1 MHELVAPLLVGLS
14 SASDEFAEAFHVACR
29 FANVAVV
36 GLFVDAG
43 ADVNEADEHGW
54 TSALEAAAN
63 PNEKVLQQLIAA
75 GADVNKAAHGS
86 TPAHKAAANENEKVM
101 QLLIDAGADVN
112 KADKDGWTPAHV
124 AAANENE
131 MVLQLLIDAG
141 ADVNKAANRS
151 TPFHILYR
159 QRGFDFPAL
168 NADAF
173 EQAGEALKCA
183 RQARARFAALD
194 DAGAVLRDIVGSKG
208 PFVTVLR
215 LQSFCETLKTAE
227 TAFEARQDELR
238 AATALD
244 EQLVAQRDR
253 ERRVVQDAAA
263 ALLASCDDAVM
274 QAAAEVRQRVARAL
288 ATVKEWPTDDKDE
301 GEDEVEDDDRPF
313 AEWLDGVHKDVTG
326 VTNLT
331 EATARVLRGAIETF
345 ADALAPNSTSAA
357 PIGLPGRARAV
368 VLAAEL
374 EAGVI
379 RRVAMPVRCRDE
391 FLSVC
396 ETTHEQL
403 ASVLDAADRA
413 RQHCNVKPA
422 PSGERFVTARKDVQ
436 VKLKAL
442 KVAKAQLEHAVDDD
456 DTVALESDVRRCK
469 SAWTAVQGELTSAIV
484 DLAAHLFDYPE
495 LRLRFPQ
502 ARLDELLGAGGD
514 VGALRTLDDYSDRE
528 VVSRVRNVVER
539 ATINGEACALKL
551 FALMRGGERA
561 FVKEARRLRQLA
573 HVNVVEL
580 RAVFVDVGASMGVLE
595 MPLYAHGDLWHWLA
609 AAPRSLVAKMAV
621 LRATTCG
628 LEHVH
633 RMGVVH
639 GDVKPE
645 NVFVTADGVAKV
657 GDFDVSHDNETR
669 VTMAAT
675 MVGFTLDYAAPEQ
688 LKGTPAS
695 KASDVFALGLTL
707 HDVVLGRRPIVR
719 PAQAVALSET
729 PQALRDLVGA
739 MLSDDARRRPTASE
753 VLRDDALAP
762 PAAGRNPAT
771 DRRECQLCCE
781 EKWLDEGVLCGAG
794 THFVCR
800 GDECIEPMCRSFCA
814 LPLAEVAKRGALMCG
829 TKATCGALWS
839 VSKLA
844 SVLADDA
851 LELYVTT
858 LRKIDESRALQEL
871 QQKHRAELAEQ
882 ERRLRGQMER
892 DEEIA
897 AHRRHITNALLNLS
911 CPRCAK
917 PFLDFDACFDL
928 KCSACP
934 CHFCGWCLRDCGND
948 AHQHVAHCLDNPV
961 QPSVFGTQEQFAA
974 CHRARRLL
982 LVDDYLRDKVR
993 ADLRVHVRNSIAPEL
1008 RALGMR
1014 KTSVAKKR
1022 AFDQV

>member
-1 MHELVAPLLVGLS
+1 MPSYSIFDLQRILVVKG
-14 SASDEFAEAFHVACR
+14 DERIVTKFFVVVDNPTDTTGVAKLR
-29 FANVAVV
+29 A
-36 GLFVDAG
+36 
-43 ADVNEADEHGW
+43 
-54 TSALEAAAN
+54 ALQ
-63 PNEKVLQQLIAA
+63 LLIAA
-75 GADVNKAAHGS
+75 GADINKANAEG
-86 TPAHKAAANENEKVM
+86 E
-101 QLLIDAGADVN
+101 
-112 KADKDGWTPAHV
+112 
-124 AAANENE
+124 
-131 MVLQLLIDAG
+131 
-141 ADVNKAANRS
+141 
-151 TPFHILYR
+151 TPFHTLYR
-159 QRGFDFPAL
+159 RRGFDMPAL
-168 NADAF
+168 DADAF

-183 RQARARFAALD
+183 RQSRVRFAALD

-238 AATALD
+238 TATALD

-263 ALLASCDDAVM
+263 ALLASCDDAIM
-274 QAAAEVRQRVARAL
+274 QAAAEACQRVAL
-288 ATVKEWPTDDKDE
+288 AQAIVEEWPTDDKDE
-301 GEDEVEDDDRPF
+301 HRPF
-313 AEWLDGVHKDVTG
+313 AEWFDRVHKDVTS

-331 EATARVLRGAIETF
+331 ETTARVLRGAIETF

-403 ASVLDAADRA
+403 ASLLDAADRA
-413 RQHCNVKPA
+413 RQHCDVKPA
-422 PSGERFVTARKDVQ
+422 PSGERFATARKDVQ
-436 VKLKAL
+436 AKLKAL
-442 KVAKAQLEHAVDDD
+442 KVAKAQLEHADDDD

-657 GDFDVSHDNETR
+657 GDFDISHDNETR

-675 MVGFTLDYAAPEQ
+675 MIGFTLDYAAPEQ

-707 HDVVLGRRPIVR
+707 HDVMLGRRPIVR
-719 PAQAVALSET
+719 PAQALALSET
-729 PQALRDLVGA
+729 PQTLRDLVGA

-753 VLRDDALAP
+753 VLCDDALAP

-892 DEEIA
+892 DEEIV

-917 PFLDFDACFDL
+917 PFLEFDACFDL

-948 AHQHVAHCLDNPV
+948 AHQHVAHCLDNPI
-961 QPSVFGTQEQFAA
+961 QPSVYGTQELFAA
-974 CHRARRLL
+974 CHRARRLR
-982 LVDDYLRDKVR
+982 LVDSYLRDKVR
-993 ADLRVHVRNSIAPEL
+993 ADLRGAVRKSIAPEL
-1008 RALGMR
+1008 HALGIDL
-1014 KTSVAKKR
+1014 VATK
-1022 AFDQV
+1022 